1 MKKKFLW
8 IIIFFVLILL
18 VTFCL
23 FNFKNSSITEKVI
36 IKNDIDNT
44 ESDYSGELRDYDI
57 DNTGSDYSGE
67 LRDYDVDIED
77 NEITFTSRDGKEAII
92 YSFYDNHLDNITY
105 ITVGKSEEE
114 ANYIKGEYEKRIGDG
129 IIGSVK
135 TADRM
140 IMITYD
146 KNYFKDYEQYT
157 QSEIQDMLINDE
169 GFSTIIDDE

>member
-44 ESDYSGELRDYDI
+44 ESDYSGELRDYD
-57 DNTGSDYSGE
+57 
-67 LRDYDVDIED
+67 VDIED
-77 NEITFTSRDGKEAII
+77 NEITLTSRDGKEAII
-92 YSFYDNHLDNITY
+92 YSFYDNHLVNITY

-146 KNYFKDYEQYT
+146 KNYFKDYEQYK